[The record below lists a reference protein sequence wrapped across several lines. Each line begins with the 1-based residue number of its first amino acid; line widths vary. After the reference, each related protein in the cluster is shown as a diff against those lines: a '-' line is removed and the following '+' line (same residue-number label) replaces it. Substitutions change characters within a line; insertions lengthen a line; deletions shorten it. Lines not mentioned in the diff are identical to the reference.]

1 LNVPGLYE
9 IYASAIAELPHGEYL
24 QIKARKTIEGL
35 PLDGQASYDQL
46 FQEYLEK
53 SHYKTGSLF
62 TNLLLGTALICQG
75 KYCQKTFELI
85 TNLGV
90 NLGLSFQIAD
100 DLKDIRPDK
109 QELVKDALNDLRER
123 NTTAPYLLTLSQLTH
138 LKSPKVKDV
147 MQILQKK
154 DKESGDIELV
164 FKELKQHGA
173 EEKTRDMIE
182 FHYREAQKSFDLLT
196 KDPLLRELLVKLSQ
210 PFLKI

>member
-1 LNVPGLYE
+1 
-9 IYASAIAELPHGEYL
+9 
-24 QIKARKTIEGL
+24 
-35 PLDGQASYDQL
+35 
-46 FQEYLEK
+46 
-53 SHYKTGSLF
+53 
-62 TNLLLGTALICQG
+62 
-75 KYCQKTFELI
+75 
-85 TNLGV
+85 V

-123 NTTAPYLLTLSQLTH
+123 NTTAPYLLTLSQLTQ